1 MPPRP
6 SSRSRTAR
14 PEPEQDGDER
24 AERAHPQQAGASVKP
39 GKRTRARSKRVRP
52 TGAGEDRPTHPLE
65 GRVAVVAGAT
75 RGAGRGIAR
84 GLAEAGATVY
94 CTGRSVR
101 GQPSPYGRPE
111 TIEETVELIEAAAGV
126 AVALRVDHTDE
137 EQVAALFERVL
148 DEQGRVDVVADSV
161 AGEDPL
167 LGGWTS
173 FWETDLTHA
182 TAALRQSLVSH
193 IVTGKHAARA
203 MLQRR
208 SGLIVEVTEGDMLL
222 GGGNVL
228 SDVVKSSLKCLAARM
243 SEELRKH
250 RVTVMAIT
258 PGFLRS
264 ESMLDHFGVTE
275 ENWRDGGKKDPNF
288 LMSESPLLLG
298 RAVAALAAHPKVF
311 ARTGQLTSSWAVARE
326 FDLSDADGTRPDWG
340 VHWKKIMPEIKWLRD
355 GMQRHV
361 AWLDAIARRGESYL
375 NPD

>member
-1 MPPRP
+1 MPAHTKRTGGGGSGEQDAGQPAKRTGRGRTAAR
-6 SSRSRTAR
+6 SSARSRAEPGGRPLQDGGAEAESGAR
-14 PEPEQDGDER
+14 PLQ
-24 AERAHPQQAGASVKP
+24 
-39 GKRTRARSKRVRP
+39 
-52 TGAGEDRPTHPLE
+52 

-111 TIEETVELIEAAAGV
+111 TIEETADLIEAAGAAAI
-126 AVALRVDHTDE
+126 AVRVDHTDE
-137 EQVAALFERVL
+137 EQVAALFARVL
-148 DEQGRVDVVADSV
+148 AEQGRVDVVADSV

-173 FWETDLTHA
+173 LWETDLTHA
-182 TAALRQSLVSH
+182 ADALRQSLVSH
-193 IVTGKHAARA
+193 IITGKHAARA
-203 MLQRR
+203 MMKRR
-208 SGLIVEVTEGDMLL
+208 SGLIIEVTEGDMLL
-222 GGGNVL
+222 GGGNVVG
-228 SDVVKSSLKCLAARM
+228 DVVKSSLKCLAARM

-250 RVTVMAIT
+250 RITVMAIT

-264 ESMLDHFGVTE
+264 ESMLEHFGVTE
-275 ENWRDGGKKDPNF
+275 ANWREGGKKDPNF

-298 RAVAALAAHPKVF
+298 RAVAALAAQPKLLS
-311 ARTGQLTSSWAVARE
+311 RTGQLTSSWMVARE
-326 FDLSDADGTRPDWG
+326 FDLKDADGTRPDWG
-340 VHWKKIMPEIKWLRD
+340 EHWKKIMPEIKWLRD

-375 NPD
+375 NPDG